1 MIGESETDK
10 VECSAQRLHLYG
22 LVQSLSYVVRLND
35 FKTAQHLRA
44 KLDWVL
50 RRPHTLTKPQHHDV
64 KELFEIS
71 GLWVRNVGN
80 RHDIKL
86 QTRRLIGRIARRL
99 RYRPVRRRMT
109 KT

>member
-1 MIGESETDK
+1 MKLT
-10 VECSAQRLHLYG
+10 AQQRAIRLQLYG

-35 FKTAQHLRA
+35 LKTAQHLRA
-44 KLDWVL
+44 KLAWAL
-50 RRPHTLTKPQHHDV
+50 RRPHNLAKPLHDEL

-86 QTRRLIGRIARRL
+86 QIQRLISRMVPRLKIQPRRMRRPSGRRL
-99 RYRPVRRRMT
+99 RR
-109 KT
+109 

>member
-1 MIGESETDK
+1 MNAQQL
-10 VECSAQRLHLYG
+10 AQRLHLYG

-35 FKTAQHLRA
+35 LKTAQHLRA
-44 KLDWVL
+44 KLAWAL
-50 RRPHTLTKPQHHDV
+50 RRPHNLAKPLHDEL

-86 QTRRLIGRIARRL
+86 QIQRLIRRIVPRLKIQRWRMRRSARR
-99 RYRPVRRRMT
+99 R
-109 KT
+109 

>member
-1 MIGESETDK
+1 MN
-10 VECSAQRLHLYG
+10 AQQRAQLLHLYG

-35 FKTAQHLRA
+35 LKTAQHLRA
-44 KLDWVL
+44 RLVGVL
-50 RRPHTLTKPQHHDV
+50 RRPHNLAKPLHDEL

-86 QTRRLIGRIARRL
+86 QIQRLIRRIV
-99 RYRPVRRRMT
+99 P
-109 KT
+109 

>member
-1 MIGESETDK
+1 MPIN
-10 VECSAQRLHLYG
+10 VAQGLHVYG
-22 LVQSLSYVVRLND
+22 LVQSLGYIVRLND

-50 RRPHTLTKPQHHDV
+50 RRPRTLTKLQHRDL
-64 KELFEIS
+64 KELFEVS

-80 RHDIKL
+80 RHETQL
-86 QTRRLIGRIARRL
+86 QTRRLIGRIVRRL
-99 RYRPVRRRMT
+99 RSGPVRRRLT